1 MDMADQLITMV
12 GEEVTTYLHGPFEYR
27 TVVLSGSELSGTL
40 IYKGVETNLKIIS
53 DDTLGVQL
61 EPTPKIDPDD
71 QEQFEEVIL
80 AVLAEFDLIPQAF
93 DDAENFEHDH

>member
-53 DDTLGVQL
+53 DDTLVYNWNL
-61 EPTPKIDPDD
+61 PLRS
-71 QEQFEEVIL
+71 IL
-80 AVLAEFDLIPQAF
+80 MIKNSLKRLS
-93 DDAENFEHDH
+93 